1 MVLVVK
7 GSSNL
12 PAISRLP
19 TENEK
24 TLQASLRLFTLSRQ
38 KGLLL
43 SSKTYLKSGC
53 LNSIIENKRYDKK
66 GRTEIFLQAMEANES
81 RTEILFKKR

>member
-1 MVLVVK
+1 VK
-7 GSSNL
+7 LLSSSTQKRRNIPGQNGVGCEGSPNL
-12 PAISRLP
+12 PAISRLT

-66 GRTEIFLQAMEANES
+66 GRTEIF
-81 RTEILFKKR
+81 